1 MRIALLLIFLI
12 LIPCAMQAQEN
23 KLITLDVKDM
33 EIADVLRMVA
43 DQSELNIIASK
54 NVKGLVSINLE
65 AVPVETALDAI
76 LKVNNCGYVKE
87 GLIIQV
93 YTYPELS
100 QKEQFTRLQTRVF
113 RLENVKAA
121 DLKTS
126 ISSLKS
132 TRGTIEAESKTNSIV
147 VNDTG
152 EVIGVI
158 EKAIKEMDK
167 KLETRLYKLNYASI
181 SEIQKSL
188 QSIIPAAEGEVL
200 VDERTNTLAITA
212 PPLLL
217 NKVSALIDSWDKR
230 IPQVLIE
237 ARIIQMTL
245 DHNKFLGVEW
255 QYQNPDRHTLTIGA
269 KSLPIPTGVTYID
282 AFKIGVLGS
291 DDYQVAIRA
300 LERSSDV
307 ELISNPRIVTLDGT
321 EAKILI
327 GSSEPY
333 EVFHYNQFGNVESK
347 EIKFVEV
354 GIKLVVTPKIAQD
367 GFITMNIHP
376 EISSPRT
383 GTVTNALA
391 VDTTEATT
399 VMMVKDGNTVVL
411 GGLIKD
417 NKETHIAKIPLLG
430 DIPVIKHIFRNKYY
444 TTNKKE
450 IVIFITPRIISPERP
465 SLISEGTGPV
475 SEKRKEEIARAME
488 NAKGKASRR

>member
-1 MRIALLLIFLI
+1 MKTALILAFSLLIL
-12 LIPCAMQAQEN
+12 PCARAQEN
-23 KLITLDVKDM
+23 KLITLDAKDM
-33 EIADVLRMVA
+33 EISDVLRMVA
-43 DQSELNIIASK
+43 DQSGLNIIASK

-65 AVPVETALDAI
+65 SVPVETALDAI

-87 GLIIQV
+87 GIIIQV

-100 QKEQFTRLQTRVF
+100 QKEQFTRLQTKVF

-121 DLKTS
+121 DLKAS
-126 ISSLKS
+126 LASLKS
-132 TRGTIEAESKTNSIV
+132 ARGTIEVELKTNSIV
-147 VNDTG
+147 ITDTK
-152 EVIGVI
+152 EVIGAAQD
-158 EKAIKEMDK
+158 AIKEMDK
-167 KLETRLYKLNYASI
+167 KLETRAFRLNYANLK
-181 SEIQKSL
+181 EIQKAL
-188 QSIIPAAEGEVL
+188 QPIIPEAEGDIL
-200 VDERTNTLAITA
+200 IDERTNSLAVTA

-217 NKVSALIDSWDKR
+217 NKVSALIDSWDRR
-230 IPQVLIE
+230 ISQVLIE
-237 ARIIQMTL
+237 ARIMQMTL
-245 DHNKFLGVEW
+245 DHNKFLGVDW

-291 DDYQVAIRA
+291 DDYQIAIRA

-354 GIKLVVTPKIAQD
+354 GIKLIVTPKISQD

-417 NKETHIAKIPLLG
+417 NKETHIAKIPILG
-430 DIPVIKHIFRNKYY
+430 DIPVIKHIFRNKYT

-450 IVIFITPRIISPERP
+450 IVIFITPRIISPEGP
-465 SLISEGTGPV
+465 SLISEGAGPV
-475 SEKRKEEIARAME
+475 AQKRREEVARALE
-488 NAKGKASRR
+488 NAKSRARHQ